1 MRYIRNISDDQN
13 KSGDTDNIFRFNL
26 LQGSDIFNFGDYPI
40 SVNIANSSGYILS
53 MVPEK
58 EFGNSVV
65 KLDFNDRSLKSL
77 TPDDYLLEV
86 EVKFSDGTTA
96 TFPTKGGMP
105 FAVNSNLKNTA
116 GHLVPTVTFDEVLD
130 AVDEKVNNYLT
141 TVVKGDK
148 GDPGDSVLKSVAEFG
163 AKGDGV
169 TDDTAAIQAAIDAVH
184 AEGGGEVHIPSGTYI
199 LSNSLTI
206 YSYIKLI
213 GSSQYAVTIKQTNVN
228 AAHIYA
234 TDVIYPTIKDITFVG
249 LGMDSAGG
257 GGIFLTRQNN
267 DNTEGVNFEN
277 VTVRNCAGSGI
288 TISCPITSVFTNVVC
303 LGLVGSGFSFYG
315 GGTSVVMNACYA
327 ITCTEA
333 GFDFNQLN
341 YSVLNACAVEVCGI
355 GYYLHGN
362 CNNISLIGCGSEDQ
376 IYRKPEYPG
385 VDFQIEGGVGNS
397 IISGYS
403 RNNSEAGI
411 RLFGGGKPVVISY
424 RQIGTAKYSI
434 VTDANVSGA
443 IIQGESVSSPTS
455 YVSGT
460 VRNFADDSKVIHNTG
475 TETIAGDKTLTGKT
489 ALTGGFTF
497 NLTNLNSGTNAD
509 SITTSGSYSSNGT
522 IASLPVTPAYGVL
535 DVESNATDTKQ
546 IFTQTNVDRPVTWSR
561 VKNNNIGGWSNW
573 VLTFGYSDLNISE
586 VANDPSL
593 IDLSTDKTM
602 YAPYEGVTFKG
613 YPNANSGKVNIE
625 YWKREKK
632 VATQTVRFSSSE
644 VTWKWYLPS
653 DDNEQY
659 IAKIVVTTEGG
670 RTSTQYYAINVATN
684 SNNLP
689 IMGFLSSYTTYDPKA
704 QRSVMNWLKRTHMNY
719 IQYYD
724 SYYRPEN
731 FLAVDDSA
739 FREGIDTNNP
749 QGIGVTGTAADY
761 WTDLSRHAVRKDV
774 LQKYVD
780 IGQEY
785 GMKNMLYI
793 PWGNTSYVD
802 TDHGITPEMLLFP
815 TVADATAHNVNSVP
829 ATLIG
834 GTGQWARYSLMKANP
849 SSSAFKNM
857 LFTSAKKA
865 LQSIG
870 FDGLHIDTLGPNYG
884 GVYTI
889 DGAEYSNDF
898 AASNGMPDFV
908 NDAATFFNTDSWMK
922 QGKNIRMSFNNVGSW
937 GISALANNQNID
949 YLYAEQWP
957 DMGNRTYNDMFNH
970 VKDIVTSD
978 TRGRAVI
985 PAYIHKGYTGS
996 GNFDDNGVIML
1007 DLVIMA
1013 AGGTHLELGEHMLR
1027 SEYFPDVGLGLSD
1040 YLKDWLVQYY
1050 DFLVAYRRMFTS
1062 QNLTNTITSSSHA
1075 ISVNSIDAT
1084 KLSVVEKSD
1093 EFIQSL
1099 SLINTNGLNGSEW
1112 QDNQLNRNKPNALSN
1127 VNLKFNFTPKAVYY
1141 VTIENPIP
1149 QALAVTNNA
1158 VTVPSVDRYAMVY
1171 AYK

>member
-26 LQGSDIFNFGDYPI
+26 LQGDDVFNFGDYPI
-40 SVNIANSSGYILS
+40 SINIANSSGYILS

-58 EFGNSVV
+58 EFGNSVL
-65 KLDFNDRSLKSL
+65 KLDFNDQSLKSL
-77 TPDDYLLEV
+77 TPDNYLLEV
-86 EVKFSDGTTA
+86 EVKFPDGTTA

-130 AVDEKVNNYLT
+130 AVDEKVNNYLA
-141 TVVKGDK
+141 TVAKGDK
-148 GDPGDSVLKSVAEFG
+148 GDTGPVGPM
-163 AKGDGV
+163 
-169 TDDTAAIQAAIDAVH
+169 
-184 AEGGGEVHIPSGTYI
+184 GEVDT
-199 LSNSLTI
+199 T
-206 YSYIKLI
+206 
-213 GSSQYAVTIKQTNVN
+213 
-228 AAHIYA
+228 
-234 TDVIYPTIKDITFVG
+234 KDYTF
-249 LGMDSAGG
+249 
-257 GGIFLTRQNN
+257 
-267 DNTEGVNFEN
+267 
-277 VTVRNCAGSGI
+277 
-288 TISCPITSVFTNVVC
+288 
-303 LGLVGSGFSFYG
+303 
-315 GGTSVVMNACYA
+315 
-327 ITCTEA
+327 
-333 GFDFNQLN
+333 
-341 YSVLNACAVEVCGI
+341 
-355 GYYLHGN
+355 
-362 CNNISLIGCGSEDQ
+362 
-376 IYRKPEYPG
+376 
-385 VDFQIEGGVGNS
+385 
-397 IISGYS
+397 
-403 RNNSEAGI
+403 
-411 RLFGGGKPVVISY
+411 
-424 RQIGTAKYSI
+424 
-434 VTDANVSGA
+434 
-443 IIQGESVSSPTS
+443 
-455 YVSGT
+455 
-460 VRNFADDSKVIHNTG
+460 
-475 TETIAGDKTLTGKT
+475 TGKT
-489 ALTGGFTF
+489 SLSGGFTF
-497 NLTNLNSGTNAD
+497 NLTDLGVYHVD
-509 SITTSGSYSSNGT
+509 GITRSGSYSSNGT
-522 IASLPVTPAYGVL
+522 LTGLPVTPAYGVL

-586 VANDPSL
+586 VSNDPAL
-593 IDLSTDKTM
+593 IDLATDKTM

-625 YWKREKK
+625 YWKREQR

-670 RTSTQYYAINVATN
+670 RTSTQYYAINVASN

-689 IMGFLSSYTTYDPKA
+689 IMGFLSSYTTYDPKT
-704 QRSVMNWLKRTHMNY
+704 QRNVMNWLKRTHMNY

-731 FLAVDDSA
+731 FLAVDDTQ
-739 FREGIDTNNP
+739 FREGVDANNP
-749 QGIGVTGTAADY
+749 QGVGVTGTAADY
-761 WTDLSRHAVRKDV
+761 WSDLSRHNVRKDV
-774 LQKYVD
+774 LQKYVE

-802 TDHGITPEMLLFP
+802 TEHGITPEMLLFP
-815 TVADATAHNVNSVP
+815 TVADAKAHNVSSVP
-829 ATLIG
+829 ATLTG

-865 LQSIG
+865 LQAIG

-898 AASNGMPDFV
+898 AASNGMPNFI
-908 NDAATFFNTDSWMK
+908 NDAATFFNNDSWMK
-922 QGKNIRMSFNNVGSW
+922 QGKNIRMGFNNVGSW
-937 GISALANNQNID
+937 GINALANNQNID

-957 DMGNRTYNDMFNH
+957 DMGNTTYNDMFNH

-996 GNFDDNGVIML
+996 GNFDDNGVILL

-1040 YLKDWLVQYY
+1040 YLKNWLVQYY
-1050 DFLVAYRRMFTS
+1050 DFLVAYRRMFTPS
-1062 QNLTNTITSSSHA
+1062 SFTNTITSSSHA

-1084 KLSVVEKSD
+1084 KLSVVEKTDSTL
-1093 EFIQSL
+1093 QAL

-1112 QDNQLNRNKPNALSN
+1112 QDNQLNRNKPNALTN
-1127 VNLKFNFTPKAVYY
+1127 VNLKFNFTPKSVYY

-1149 QALAVTNNA
+1149 QDLTVTNNA